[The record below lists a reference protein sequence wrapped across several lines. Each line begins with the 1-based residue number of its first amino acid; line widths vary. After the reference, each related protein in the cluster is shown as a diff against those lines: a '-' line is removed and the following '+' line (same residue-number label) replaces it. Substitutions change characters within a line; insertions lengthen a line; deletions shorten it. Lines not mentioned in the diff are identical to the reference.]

1 MSKKPFHCEGL
12 FVSHSGCHLLP
23 LPCET
28 FRWRSH
34 FSLLVMVFCSHIDNN
49 YFSETFSLVE
59 QKRKMKKGTVLNA
72 DISAVISRL
81 GHTDTL
87 VVCDAGLP
95 VPRSS
100 TRIDM
105 ALTQGVPSFMQV
117 LEVVT
122 TEMQV
127 EAAVI
132 AEEIKTHNPQLHATL
147 LTHLEQLQQHQGN
160 TIEIRYTSHEQFK
173 KQTADSQAVI
183 RSGECSP
190 FANIILCA
198 GVTF

>member
-1 MSKKPFHCEGL
+1 
-12 FVSHSGCHLLP
+12 
-23 LPCET
+23 
-28 FRWRSH
+28 
-34 FSLLVMVFCSHIDNN
+34 
-49 YFSETFSLVE
+49 
-59 QKRKMKKGTVLNA
+59 MKKGTVLNSE
-72 DISAVISRL
+72 ISSVISRL

-95 VPRSS
+95 VPRST

-122 TEMQV
+122 AEMQV
-127 EAAVI
+127 EAAI
-132 AEEIKTHNPQLHATL
+132 LAAEIKQ
-147 LTHLEQLQQHQGN
+147 
-160 TIEIRYTSHEQFK
+160 
-173 KQTADSQAVI
+173 QTADSQAVI

-190 FANIILCA
+190 YANIILCA

>member
-1 MSKKPFHCEGL
+1 MITNPLRHDGFLNTSAATL
-12 FVSHSGCHLLP
+12 FLAKRFASGAKNEERHSTQLRNLIGD
-23 LPCET
+23 
-28 FRWRSH
+28 F
-34 FSLLVMVFCSHIDNN
+34 
-49 YFSETFSLVE
+49 
-59 QKRKMKKGTVLNA
+59 
-72 DISAVISRL
+72 RL

-95 VPRSS
+95 VPRST

-122 TEMQV
+122 AEMQV
-127 EAAVI
+127 EAAI
-132 AEEIKTHNPQLHATL
+132 LAAEIKQHNPQLHETL
-147 LTHLEQLQQHQGN
+147 LSHIEQLQQHQGN
-160 TIEIRYTSHEQFK
+160 TIEIRYTTHEQFK
-173 KQTADSQAVI
+173 QQTADSQAVI

-190 FANIILCA
+190 YANIILCA

>member
-1 MSKKPFHCEGL
+1 
-12 FVSHSGCHLLP
+12 
-23 LPCET
+23 
-28 FRWRSH
+28 
-34 FSLLVMVFCSHIDNN
+34 
-49 YFSETFSLVE
+49 
-59 QKRKMKKGTVLNA
+59 MKKGTVLNA

-147 LTHLEQLQQHQGN
+147 LTHLEQLQQRN